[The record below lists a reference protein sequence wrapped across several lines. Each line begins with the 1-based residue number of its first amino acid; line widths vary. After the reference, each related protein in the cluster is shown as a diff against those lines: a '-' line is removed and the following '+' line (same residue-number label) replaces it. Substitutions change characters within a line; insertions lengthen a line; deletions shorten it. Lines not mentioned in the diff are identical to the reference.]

1 MHISLGP
8 MVYLILSIL
17 CSTAIVLIF
26 RMFSRYDI
34 HNLPAITA
42 NYLVCV
48 LCAWATLGS
57 FPFNTNSIYEV
68 WFPYALVLGGV
79 LIGGF
84 TLIAATVRTFSVT
97 VGAVMQKMS
106 LVITVVYTILAY
118 GESVSVLKVTGIL
131 AACGAIVLI
140 NSPAKQKRSDVPSTD
155 KPWYLFLIPIGAWVL
170 NAVLEILLFRV
181 ERLTG
186 ENANLGFLA
195 TFFLT
200 AGVLGTLLLLFNTFF
215 NRFYRS
221 SALRQKNAVRGRD
234 ILAGVILGVVNFGSL
249 YFLLRVIGLG
259 WEGSVVF
266 PVNNVAIIA
275 LSAAFAVWFFRERLN
290 SANWWGLAL
299 AVAAIGLIAL
309 TR

>member
-1 MHISLGP
+1 MI
-8 MVYLILSIL
+8 YLILSIL

-26 RMFSRYDI
+26 RLFSQYDI
-34 HNLPAITA
+34 NNLPAITA

-48 LCAWATLGS
+48 LCAWATLGA
-57 FPFNTNSIYEV
+57 FPFSLESIDAV

-118 GESVSVLKVTGIL
+118 GESVSALKVTGIV

-140 NSPAKQKRSDVPSTD
+140 NIPTKEERPQAPGD
-155 KPWYLFLIPIGAWVL
+155 KKHWYLFLIPIGAWVL

-186 ENANLGFLA
+186 ENADLGFLA

-200 AGVLGTLLLLFNTFF
+200 AGVLGTLLLIFYAIF
-215 NRFYRS
+215 NRSGYF
-221 SALRQKNAVRGRD
+221 SAFRQNTTIRGRD
-234 ILAGVILGVVNFGSL
+234 LLAGTILGVVNFGSL

-266 PVNNVAIIA
+266 PLNNVAIIA

-290 SANWWGLAL
+290 RANWWGLAL
-299 AVAAIGLIAL
+299 AVTAIGLIAL

>member
-1 MHISLGP
+1 

-34 HNLPAITA
+34 NNLPAITA

-57 FPFNTNSIYEV
+57 FPFRPDSVHEV

-118 GESVSVLKVTGIL
+118 GESVSALKVTGIL

-140 NSPAKQKRSDVPSTD
+140 NIPTTNASTGESKRRKQ
-155 KPWYLFLIPIGAWVL
+155 WYLFLLPIGAWIL

-186 ENANLGFLA
+186 ENADLGFLG

-200 AGVLGTLLLLFNTFF
+200 AGVLGSILMVLFAIW
-215 NRFYRS
+215 NRSDAFV
-221 SALRQKNAVRGRD
+221 AFRQKTTVRGRD
-234 ILAGVILGVVNFGSL
+234 LLAGAILGVVNFGSL
-249 YFLLRVIGLG
+249 YFLLKVIGLG

-290 SANWWGLAL
+290 RANWWGLAL

>member
-1 MHISLGP
+1 MI
-8 MVYLILSIL
+8 YLILSIL

-34 HNLPAITA
+34 NNLPAITA
-42 NYLVCV
+42 NYVVCV
-48 LCAWATLGS
+48 LCAWITLGS
-57 FPFNTNSIYEV
+57 FPFSLRSVNEV

-84 TLIAATVRTFSVT
+84 TLIAATVRLFSVT

-106 LVITVVYTILAY
+106 LIITVVYTILVY
-118 GESVSVLKVTGIL
+118 GESVSALKLMGIL
-131 AACGAIVLI
+131 AACGAIILI
-140 NSPAKQKRSDVPSTD
+140 NIPAKEESPTIGTIR
-155 KPWYLFLIPIGAWVL
+155 KPWHLFLIPIGAWVL

-186 ENANLGFLA
+186 ENADLGFLG

-200 AGVLGTLLLLFNTFF
+200 AGILGALLLLFYALM
-215 NRFYRS
+215 YRRNSS
-221 SALRQKNAVRGRD
+221 SALRQKTTVRGRD
-234 ILAGVILGVVNFGSL
+234 LIAGGILGVVNFGSL

-290 SANWWGLAL
+290 PANWWGLAL

>member
-1 MHISLGP
+1 MI
-8 MVYLILSIL
+8 YLILSIL

-26 RMFSRYDI
+26 RLFGRYNI
-34 HNLPAITA
+34 NNLPAITT
-42 NYLVCV
+42 NYVVCV

-57 FPFNTNSIYEV
+57 FPFNTDSIYEV

-79 LIGGF
+79 LIAGF
-84 TLIAATVRTFSVT
+84 TLIAATVRIFSVT

-118 GESVSVLKVTGIL
+118 GESVSALKVTGIL

-140 NSPAKQKRSDVPSTD
+140 NSPSKMEGSDVPSID

-186 ENANLGFLA
+186 ENADLGFLA

-200 AGVLGTLLLLFNTFF
+200 AGVLGTLLMVFYAIF
-215 NRFYRS
+215 NRSGYS
-221 SALRQKNAVRGRD
+221 PALRQKTTIRGRD
-234 ILAGVILGVVNFGSL
+234 LLAGIILGVVNFGSL

-290 SANWWGLAL
+290 PANWWGLAL